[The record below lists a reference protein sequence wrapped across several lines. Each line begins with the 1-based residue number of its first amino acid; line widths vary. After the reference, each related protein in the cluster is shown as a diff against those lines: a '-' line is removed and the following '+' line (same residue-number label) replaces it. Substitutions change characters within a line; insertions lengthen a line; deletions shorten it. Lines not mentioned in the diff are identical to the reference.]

1 MKEYHVSNRLKLILS
16 IVGFLLLFALLGMW
30 AQKKI
35 FHSVADLEGHI
46 YPKELAVGDTLF
58 YVDKT
63 SFSNTKQWNFGDGNI
78 SKVDSGYYFYKKP
91 GYYQVELTVNDKYS
105 KTYPIYVTEEVV
117 QTSDF
122 MTSVVAP
129 EQAMQFE
136 NIVFRATSSNAEM
149 YSWKFGES
157 GIVDSKEPM
166 AIYSYERPGE
176 YMVSLSTDK
185 TKYPIM
191 HKIEILPSFEEKK
204 KASSLE
210 DTYDKI
216 DDDFKYHL
224 QRIADGY
231 DYNRHF
237 NYLRNRYL
245 CGNDKIEVK
254 VNSSKSNTFYNYSM
268 GLTFDEDIFIQEA
281 KVSFDR
287 NMNCVT
293 KVEITQNK

>member
-1 MKEYHVSNRLKLILS
+1 MKEHYVSNRLKLILS
-16 IVGFLLLFALLGMW
+16 IIGFLLLFALLGLW
-30 AQKKI
+30 SQKKF
-35 FHSVADLEGHI
+35 FHTVADLEGRI
-46 YPKELAVGDTLF
+46 YPDEIFVGDTLF
-58 YVDKT
+58 YADKT
-63 SFSNTKQWNFGDGNI
+63 SFSTKKHWSFGDGNI
-78 SKVDSGYYFYKKP
+78 SRTDSGYYFYQKP
-91 GYYQVELTVNDKYS
+91 GYYQVKLTVNDKYS
-105 KTYPIYVTEEVV
+105 KTYPIYVKEKPVDE
-117 QTSDF
+117 SGF
-122 MTSVVAP
+122 LTSVIAP

-136 NIVFRATSSNAEM
+136 NIVFRASGSNADM

-191 HKIEILPSFEEKK
+191 HKIEILPSFAEKK
-204 KASSLE
+204 NATPLG
-210 DTYDKI
+210 DVYDKI

-245 CGNDKIEVK
+245 CGNDKIEVR
-254 VNSSKSNTFYNYSM
+254 VNSNKSNSFYNYSM
-268 GLTFDEDIFIQEA
+268 GLTFEDDIFIQEA